1 MPPKKMPSRKRKP
14 SRIVPL
20 FAALM
25 ALLAVGMLA
34 WIVWNWRNTRD
45 LEFVRYEK
53 FGIALPANY
62 SIHGIDVSR
71 YQQRINWDAV
81 SRMQVEDIKISFAV
95 IKATEG
101 ATRVDPNFKRNWQQC
116 RDAGLVRGA
125 YHFFIAT
132 RDGAK
137 QARNFL
143 RQVRL
148 ESGDMPPV
156 LDIETTNGVVA
167 PQLRKEVK
175 AFLET
180 VQAETGVMPIIY
192 TNVDFYKRYLQDHF
206 DEYPLWVAHYLEAHQ
221 PRIARRWVLWQHSE
235 KGRVNGIRSKVD
247 FNVFNG
253 DSVAFRSL
261 LVP

>member
-1 MPPKKMPSRKRKP
+1 MPPKKRKQSRV
-14 SRIVPL
+14 VPL
-20 FAALM
+20 FAGLM
-25 ALLAVGMLA
+25 ALLAVGVLA
-34 WIVWNWRNTRD
+34 WIFFKWRSTRD

-71 YQQRINWDAV
+71 YQQRINWEAV
-81 SRMQVEDIKISFAV
+81 SGMQVEDIKLSFAV

-101 ATRVDPNFKRNWQQC
+101 ATRVDPSFKRNWQKS
-116 RDAGLVRGA
+116 REAGLVRGA

-132 RDGAK
+132 RDGEK

-143 RQVRL
+143 KQVQL
-148 ESGDMPPV
+148 ESGDLPPV

-180 VQAETGVMPIIY
+180 LEAETGVKPIIY
-192 TNVDFYKRYLQDHF
+192 TNVDFYKRYLKDHF
-206 DEYPLWVAHYLEAHQ
+206 DDYPLWVAHYLEAHQ
-221 PRIARRWVLWQHSE
+221 PRITRNWVLWQHSE
-235 KGRVNGIRSKVD
+235 KGRVAGIRSKVD

-253 DSVAFRSL
+253 DSVAFREL
-261 LVP
+261 LLP